1 MSDDGHVFVAPLSK
15 DFAMQLTREPRR
27 SRMSALLVLVLAWC
41 TAPASAAPNILF
53 IMSDDHA
60 SHALSCYGSK
70 INRTPNL
77 DRLAK
82 EGMRFEN
89 AFCTN
94 SLCGPARAVILTGKY
109 SHRNGYAINE
119 GVFDGSQPTVAK
131 LLQKAG
137 YQTAVIGKWHL
148 GSQPTG
154 FDYYHVL
161 IGQGPYYNPP
171 MHTNEPAPG
180 NAAKGTVDAKTGYR
194 TVRHEGYVTDII
206 TDLTLDWLKQKRD
219 KTKPFFLMYHHK
231 APHREWQ
238 PGPKQFAL
246 FKDQKV
252 PEPETLFDDNA
263 GRGAAAKTQ
272 QMTVKNDLNRLDLKL
287 DPPRNLTPAQLAA
300 WHAAYDAEN
309 KAFEEAKLTGDDLV
323 RWKYQRYIKDYL
335 RCIASVDENVGRVLD
350 YLDESGLAKD
360 TIVIYTSDQ
369 GFYLG
374 DHGWFDKRF
383 MYDLSLRSPLLVRYP
398 GHVAAGSVNK
408 DLTLNLDFAET
419 FLDYAGI
426 KVPDDMQGR
435 SLRPLLE
442 GRTPADWRQ
451 SIYYHYYEYPGP
463 HMVHRHYGVRTARH
477 KLLYFYH
484 LKEWE
489 LYDLEK
495 DPREMRNVYSDATY
509 AGTVKELRAE
519 LDRLRGQFGVPDD
532 PPPAKKAKKP
542 ATKKQPARTVAAS

>member
-1 MSDDGHVFVAPLSK
+1 
-15 DFAMQLTREPRR
+15 
-27 SRMSALLVLVLAWC
+27 
-41 TAPASAAPNILF
+41 
-53 IMSDDHA
+53 MSDDHA
-60 SHALSCYGSK
+60 AHAMSCYGSR

-82 EGMRFEN
+82 EGMRFDN
-89 AFCTN
+89 AFVTN

-109 SHRNGYAINE
+109 SHRNGYAVNE
-119 GVFDGSQPTVAK
+119 GQFDGSQPTVAK
-131 LLQKAG
+131 MLQKAG

-171 MHTNEPAPG
+171 MHTNEAAPD
-180 NAAKGTVDAKTGYR
+180 KPVDPKPGYR

-206 TDLTLDWLKQKRD
+206 TDLTLDWLKAKRD

-246 FKDQKV
+246 FKDAKV
-252 PEPETLFDDNA
+252 PEPDTLFDDNA
-263 GRGAAAKTQ
+263 RRGTAAKTQ
-272 QMTVKNDLNRLDLKL
+272 QMTVRNDLNRLDLKL

-408 DLTLNLDFAET
+408 DLALNLDFAET
-419 FLDYAGI
+419 FLDYGGV
-426 KVPDDMQGR
+426 KVPTDMQGR

-442 GRTPADWRQ
+442 GGTPADWRK

-477 KLLYFYH
+477 KLMYFYH

-489 LYDLEK
+489 LYDLES
-495 DPREMRNVYSDATY
+495 DPREMRNVYGDARY
-509 AGTVKELRAE
+509 AEAINDLKAE
-519 LDRLRGQFGVPDD
+519 LNRLRQQYGVPEDE
-532 PPPAKKAKKP
+532 PPPKVPAKKAPAKPGKKAKKP
-542 ATKKQPARTVAAS
+542 AAEG

>member
-1 MSDDGHVFVAPLSK
+1 VAVL
-15 DFAMQLTREPRR
+15 A
-27 SRMSALLVLVLAWC
+27 LVLTSA
-41 TAPASAAPNILF
+41 ANASAAPNIVF

-60 SHALSCYGSK
+60 AHAISCYGSK

-82 EGMRFEN
+82 EGMRFDN
-89 AFCTN
+89 AFVTN

-119 GVFDGSQPTVAK
+119 GQFDGSQPTVAK
-131 LLQKAG
+131 LLKQAG

-154 FDYYHVL
+154 FDHYHVL

-171 MHTNEPAPG
+171 MHTNEGTPEAP
-180 NAAKGTVDAKTGYR
+180 VDAKTGYR

-206 TDLTLDWLKQKRD
+206 GNLTIEWLKQKRD
-219 KTKPFFLMYHHK
+219 KTRPFFLMCHHK

-238 PGPKQFAL
+238 PGPRQFSL
-246 FKDQKV
+246 FKDAKV

-263 GRGAAAKTQ
+263 GRGTAAKTQ

-287 DPPRNLTPAQLAA
+287 EPPKNLTPGQLAA
-300 WHAAYDAEN
+300 WHAAYDDEN
-309 KAFEEAKLTGDDLV
+309 KAFEEAKLTGNDLV

-383 MYDLSLRSPLLVRYP
+383 MYDPSLRSTLLVRY
-398 GHVAAGSVNK
+398 GSKIAAGSVNK

-419 FLDYAGI
+419 FLDYAGV
-426 KVPDDMQGR
+426 KVPADMQGR

-442 GRTPADWRQ
+442 GRTPPDWRK

-463 HMVHRHYGVRTARH
+463 HMVHRHYGVRTERH
-477 KLLYFYH
+477 KLMYFYH

-489 LYDLEK
+489 LYDLAN
-495 DPREMRNVYSDATY
+495 DPREMRNVYADASY
-509 AGTVKELRAE
+509 AGALEELKGE
-519 LDRLRGQFGVPDD
+519 LDRLREQYGVPEDTRPAK
-532 PPPAKKAKKP
+532 PPPAKKAPAKK
-542 ATKKQPARTVAAS
+542 ARQPRA

>member
-1 MSDDGHVFVAPLSK
+1 MPRIRLGARQVTFPRASGVGEFCVTCLWL
-15 DFAMQLTREPRR
+15 FAT
-27 SRMSALLVLVLAWC
+27 
-41 TAPASAAPNILF
+41 PAAAARPNILF

-60 SHALSCYGSK
+60 AHALSCYGSR

-89 AFCTN
+89 SFVTN
-94 SLCGPARAVILTGKY
+94 SICGPARAVILTGKY
-109 SHRNGYAINE
+109 NHRNGFYTNE
-119 GVFDGSQPTVAK
+119 RSFDGSQPTVSK
-131 LLQKAG
+131 LLRAAG

-148 GSQPTG
+148 GSEPTG
-154 FDYYHVL
+154 FDYYHILV
-161 IGQGPYYNPP
+161 GQGPYYNPP
-171 MHTNEPAPG
+171 MRTNE
-180 NAAKGTVDAKTGYR
+180 GTATSPVDPKTGYR
-194 TVRHEGYVTDII
+194 TVRHEGYTTDII
-206 TDLTLDWLKQKRD
+206 TDLTLEWLQKKRD
-219 KTKPFFLMYHHK
+219 KQKPFFLMYHHK

-238 PGPKQFAL
+238 PSPKHFAL
-246 FKDQKV
+246 YKGEKI

-263 GRGAAAKTQ
+263 GRGTAAKTQ
-272 QMTVKNDLNRLDLKL
+272 QMTVRNDLNRLDLKL
-287 DPPRNLTPAQLAA
+287 DPPKNLTPQQLAA
-300 WHAAYDAEN
+300 WRAAYDEEN
-309 KAFEEAKLTGDDLV
+309 RAFEAAKLTGDDLV

-335 RCIASVDENVGRVLD
+335 RCIASVDDNVGRVLD

-383 MYDLSLRSPLLVRYP
+383 MYDLSLRSPLMIRYP
-398 GHVAAGSVNK
+398 GHVEAGSVNK

-419 FLDYAGI
+419 FLDYAGVKI
-426 KVPDDMQGR
+426 PADMQGR

-442 GRTPADWRQ
+442 GKTPADWRQ

-463 HMVHRHYGVRTARH
+463 HMVHRHYGVRTQRY
-477 KLLYFYH
+477 KLMYFYQ

-495 DPREMRNVYSDATY
+495 DPREMRNVYAGADYVDA
-509 AGTVKELRAE
+509 VKQLKEE
-519 LDRLRGQFGVPDD
+519 LDRLREHYGVPEDTL
-532 PPPAKKAKKP
+532 PSKPAATKPTKKAK
-542 ATKKQPARTVAAS
+542 QR